1 MLQRCL
7 PAPAHLHR
15 VLCILGRLALHKSAL
30 RWVGKSGC
38 LPQQTAWG
46 KAVRGVSGCALRDAC
61 VRANGAGEHSR
72 RRYTYLSAPNTY
84 DEYAVPR
91 SPAVSAAIARSTRER
106 PCEVIAAAAGVC
118 SLSDCGS
125 SGGSNCFRCS
135 CSDVL
140 RFRSLA
146 RSLVA
151 LRLSLQLSVPGVGR
165 WKHLCKS
172 SAAASSSPVCGF
184 GSLGGE
190 KKPGAG
196 RWGGKDGCVVHAR
209 SSPTTLPAGTVLYCT
224 VLVRTTSGRRQ
235 RQFAIRIKAGTGTVL
250 YPLTRY
256 ILYDEQGVFST

>member
-1 MLQRCL
+1 MLQRSL

-46 KAVRGVSGCALRDAC
+46 KAVRGFSGCALRDAC

-106 PCEVIAAAAGVC
+106 PCDVIAAAAGVR

-125 SGGSNCFRCS
+125 SGGSNYFRCS

-146 RSLVA
+146 RSLPATFRAGCGPVEA
-151 LRLSLQLSVPGVGR
+151 SLQVICCCQQFAGVRFWEPGRGNEARGR
-165 WKHLCKS
+165 AFS
-172 SAAASSSPVCGF
+172 
-184 GSLGGE
+184 E
-190 KKPGAG
+190 G
-196 RWGGKDGCVVHAR
+196 RTVAWCMRDLPHHA
-209 SSPTTLPAGTVLYCT
+209 TGQVQYLVLLYS
-224 VLVRTTSGRRQ
+224 SGRQ
-235 RQFAIRIKAGTGTVL
+235 AGAL
-250 YPLTRY
+250 Y
-256 ILYDEQGVFST
+256 IG